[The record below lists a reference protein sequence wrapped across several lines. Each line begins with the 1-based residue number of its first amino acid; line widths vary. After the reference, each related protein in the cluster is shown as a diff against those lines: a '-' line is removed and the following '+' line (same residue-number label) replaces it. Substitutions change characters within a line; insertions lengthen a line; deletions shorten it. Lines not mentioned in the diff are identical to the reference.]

1 MLSLLRCPGG
11 TAEKCFFAKHAW
23 MGLDKAISLVDTGEE
38 KPMMMIAGLDGILAL
53 VQANVLEIHVWGS
66 RADDLE
72 RPDRLIFDLD
82 PGEGVTWDDIRAAA
96 VELRGRLSKFDL
108 RSFVKTSGGKG
119 LHVTVPL
126 EPSLDWETAKAFTK
140 AVAQQMAADQPKR
153 YVASMAKS
161 RRSGRI
167 FIDYLRNGRGATAVA
182 PYSTRAR
189 AGAPVAMPVDWS
201 ELAHIPGADHFTLAR
216 ALRRLSSLA
225 EDPWKD
231 LPRIRQKL
239 KL

>member
-1 MLSLLRCPGG
+1 
-11 TAEKCFFAKHAW
+11 
-23 MGLDKAISLVDTGEE
+23 
-38 KPMMMIAGLDGILAL
+38 
-53 VQANVLEIHVWGS
+53 VLEILVWGS
-66 RADDLE
+66 RVDDIE

-82 PGEGVTWDDIRAAA
+82 PGEGVSWESIKSAAI
-96 VELRGRLSKFDL
+96 ELRERLSKFGMC
-108 RSFVKTSGGKG
+108 SFVKTSGGKG
-119 LHVTVPL
+119 LHVTLPI
-126 EPSLDWETAKAFTK
+126 EPSLDWDTAKAFTK

-153 YVASMAKS
+153 YVATMSKS

-167 FIDYLRNGRGATAVA
+167 FIDYLRNARGATAVA

-201 ELAHIPGADHFTLAR
+201 ELEGVPGADHFTLGE
-216 ALRRLSSLA
+216 ALRRLATLA

-231 LPRIRQKL
+231 LPKVRQKL